1 MSILSS
7 ANSGKHSFEVTKEF
21 LERRGYEVY
30 DCYAIYKT
38 PHILV
43 NSTNKEYEY
52 ECSFVISTE
61 GYNRCYTIP
70 VESVYVLELIEDIW
84 NTEDTEESI
93 KKQQQ
98 LINTV
103 YNVSVT
109 RSKEPIVTERVINP

>member
-1 MSILSS
+1 MSILNS
-7 ANSGKHSFEVTKEF
+7 ANSGKNSFEVTKEF

-30 DCYAIYKT
+30 DCFAIYKS
-38 PHILV
+38 PYILV
-43 NSTNKEYEY
+43 NSSNKEYEY
-52 ECSFVISTE
+52 ECSFVIDTE
-61 GYNRCYTIP
+61 GYSRCYTIP

-84 NTEDTEESI
+84 STEDTEECI

-109 RSKEPIVTERVINP
+109 RSKKPIVTERVINP

>member
-7 ANSGKHSFEVTKEF
+7 VDSGKHSFEVTKEF

-30 DCYAIYKT
+30 EYFACYKKSYVI
-38 PHILV
+38 V
-43 NSTNKEYEY
+43 NSSNKEYEY

-61 GYNRCYTIP
+61 CYNKCYTIP

-109 RSKEPIVTERVINP
+109 RSKKPLVTERVINP